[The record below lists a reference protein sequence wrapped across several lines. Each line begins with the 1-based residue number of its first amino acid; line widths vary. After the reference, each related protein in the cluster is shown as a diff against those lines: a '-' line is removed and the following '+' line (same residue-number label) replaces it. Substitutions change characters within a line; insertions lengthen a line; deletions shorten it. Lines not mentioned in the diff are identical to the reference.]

1 MRPIFIP
8 IQGLLD
14 EINDGHRGYNWIPFP
29 TYFVLLQQSEGLSLE
44 EISRNYDER
53 KWEHYRGE
61 INQRIMEAL
70 EKIGDCMTNVSK
82 IVAIGTGKLPANPP
96 SGDMSTSHRNA
107 KKLSLLLEIREYIS
121 KRKHDGKSIPCH
133 VYHTSYTAHEE
144 KFLKSKG
151 LNILGGYPDF
161 LEEVDDTTLLVA
173 ISPRIAIRQVAA
185 EFKLRP
191 KAILWESH
199 ENNIHR

>member
-82 IVAIGTGKLPANPP
+82 IVAMSTGNLSATPQKN
-96 SGDMSTSHRNA
+96 GDMSANHRNA
-107 KKLSLLLEIREYIS
+107 KKISLLLEIREYIS
-121 KRKHDGKSIPCH
+121 KKHDGKSIPCH
-133 VYHTSYTAHEE
+133 VHHIAYTANDKE
-144 KFLKSKG
+144 FLKSKG